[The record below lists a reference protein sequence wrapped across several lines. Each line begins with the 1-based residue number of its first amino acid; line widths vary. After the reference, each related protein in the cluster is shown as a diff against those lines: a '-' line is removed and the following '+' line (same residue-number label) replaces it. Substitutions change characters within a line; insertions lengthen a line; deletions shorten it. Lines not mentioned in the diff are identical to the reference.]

1 MTKFL
6 SPSPRFFQ
14 FRIFITHF
22 YECFKVSLHIQ
33 TCVFNLSLDLREIFG
48 CGKEPA
54 DYFTL
59 AEFSSLP
66 PKSPSLL
73 QCVPGWCV
81 GNYFSSLQCFSVL
94 VSFFFCIVE
103 AKGKFDP
110 QKTSP
115 LRWHL
120 IWSDSH
126 ATFYLHL
133 TFISSF
139 QIATFYLIII
149 SCCTVGSKGSMVS
162 ILT

>member
-1 MTKFL
+1 MVRPCPNTLSKHRFFTFKERGPSFL
-6 SPSPRFFQ
+6 VPVLGFFQ
-14 FRIFITHF
+14 FRTFITHF

-33 TCVFNLSLDLREIFG
+33 TRVFNLSLDLRKIFG
-48 CGKEPA
+48 CGQESA

-59 AEFSSLP
+59 TEFSSLL

-73 QCVPGWCV
+73 QCVPGWWV

-115 LRWHL
+115 LR
-120 IWSDSH
+120 
-126 ATFYLHL
+126 
-133 TFISSF
+133 
-139 QIATFYLIII
+139 
-149 SCCTVGSKGSMVS
+149 
-162 ILT
+162 